1 VIRKKVFR
9 VWLLIMAAE
18 SVSGIFRRLFVEPL
32 LGDMPSRQ
40 TGVLLGSA
48 FIVLITVL
56 NIRSMELVS
65 PGQQL
70 KAGGLWVV
78 LTLVFELG
86 LGLLTGASWERM
98 LSDYDPRQ
106 GGLMIFGL
114 LFMLF
119 SPFLISKFNQK
130 RLS

>member
-1 VIRKKVFR
+1 
-9 VWLLIMAAE
+9 MAAE